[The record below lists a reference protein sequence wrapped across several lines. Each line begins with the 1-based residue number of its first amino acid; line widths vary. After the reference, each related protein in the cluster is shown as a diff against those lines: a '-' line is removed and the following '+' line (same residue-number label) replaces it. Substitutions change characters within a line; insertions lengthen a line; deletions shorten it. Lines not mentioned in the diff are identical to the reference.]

1 MSKRL
6 IIALLLI
13 AVMVV
18 VMLLNA
24 GDNVQLELG
33 VKTLRMAAAMA
44 YLSFASVGVVVG
56 ILLR

>member
-1 MSKRL
+1 MQKRL

-18 VMLLNA
+18 AMLLNA
-24 GDNVQLELG
+24 GDNVRLELG
-33 VKTLRMAAAMA
+33 ITTLRLSAAMA
-44 YLSFASVGVVVG
+44 YLGFAAVGVVVG